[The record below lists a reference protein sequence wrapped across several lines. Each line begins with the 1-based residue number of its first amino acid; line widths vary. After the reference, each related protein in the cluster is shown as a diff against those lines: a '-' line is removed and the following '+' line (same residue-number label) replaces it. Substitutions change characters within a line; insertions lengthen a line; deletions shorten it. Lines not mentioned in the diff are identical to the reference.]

1 MSLLRLPISIDDLL
15 QELEFTEGRA
25 TGIPKILHS
34 MSENGSPPP
43 QFEFDA
49 NYSYFMVR
57 LPIHPAVLE
66 VAGTGD
72 EELAGE
78 APPEVKAQDGT
89 KLGLSWDQ
97 VADGVGTK
105 SAPSRH
111 QVEIMRKCLED
122 QPLVDLMD
130 VAGRSDRT
138 KFRHQVLKPLMDDG
152 IIEMTI
158 PDKPRSSK
166 QKYRLT
172 EVGRRVLKSLE
183 TE

>member
-78 APPEVKAQDGT
+78 VTDQVGT
-89 KLGLSWDQ
+89 KLGPSCRWSW
-97 VADGVGTK
+97 
-105 SAPSRH
+105 H
-111 QVEIMRKCLED
+111 
-122 QPLVDLMD
+122 
-130 VAGRSDRT
+130 
-138 KFRHQVLKPLMDDG
+138 
-152 IIEMTI
+152 
-158 PDKPRSSK
+158 
-166 QKYRLT
+166 
-172 EVGRRVLKSLE
+172 
-183 TE
+183 